1 MITAK
6 PIVRGGN
13 FNSVAAGSRLLW
25 SRHQIV
31 MMLRR
36 YVREDRPVSV
46 HYDHQDKLIVT
57 RALSVDDDMDRVYFE
72 YGDHKTGNTG
82 LLRSKEVRFA
92 IEDGSSNAQFSSPR
106 IRDVLLDGQP
116 VFQIPV
122 PDRIVQSDRRLH
134 QRIKVP
140 EISAPV
146 VRINL
151 PDGRRAEGR
160 LSDMSAGGIG
170 VIGLAVDL
178 KVEAGTVVRNCLI
191 QINDDESVIVD
202 LEIRHARVAMG
213 LDGRLMHHVGFS
225 LASRPKEFADL
236 LKAFTVEF

>member
-13 FNSVAAGSRLLW
+13 VNSVAAGSRLLW

-46 HYDHQDKLIVT
+46 HYDHEDKVIVT
-57 RALSVDDDMDRVYFE
+57 RALSVDDDLDRVYFE
-72 YGDHKTGNTG
+72 YGGHKTGNTG